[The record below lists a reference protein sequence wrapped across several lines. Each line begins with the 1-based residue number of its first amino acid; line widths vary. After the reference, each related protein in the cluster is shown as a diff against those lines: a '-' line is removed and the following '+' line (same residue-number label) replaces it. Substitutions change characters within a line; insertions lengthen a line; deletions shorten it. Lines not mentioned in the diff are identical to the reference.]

1 MKVVCSLK
9 LICKYCKII
18 KKKGKQR
25 VKCFLTGRHNQRKD
39 FSSSLPIQY
48 SKINENIDNTKI
60 SLIES
65 IENIEKIMFSLKL
78 SNLNNRI

>member
-39 FSSSLPIQY
+39 FSSSLPTEH
-48 SKINENIDNTKI
+48 SKINENINDTKI

-65 IENIEKIMFSLKL
+65 IENIEKVIFSLKL
-78 SNLNNRI
+78 LDINNRI